1 MRTLVRLTDV
11 TTTCVDVIIRVKVNK
26 VSLHSG
32 AICYLFNKLKL
43 VFQSIEWTSFVI

>member
-11 TTTCVDVIIRVKVNK
+11 TTTSVDV
-26 VSLHSG
+26 SLRIVTQRSCVTQF
-32 AICYLFNKLKL
+32 AIFLKKLKL